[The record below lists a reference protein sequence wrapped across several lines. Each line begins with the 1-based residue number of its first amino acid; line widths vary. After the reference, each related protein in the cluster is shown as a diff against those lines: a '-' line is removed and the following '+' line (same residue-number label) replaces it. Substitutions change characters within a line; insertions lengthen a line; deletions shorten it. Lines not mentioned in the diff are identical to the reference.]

1 MIKQSLKP
9 EQLYTKSNPEDFGFK
24 TTTDL
29 EEMMSPLGQERAIN
43 AVNFGINVHSKGY
56 NLFCLGP
63 EGTGKTSL
71 VKHILKKS
79 AKSKPV
85 PNDWCYVNNFDDN
98 HKPRALKL
106 PAGRASGFAKD
117 MEKLVDNL
125 KISIPAAFESDEYK
139 EKLASVEEKYKE
151 QKSNYFDNLQKQA
164 SGKNVSLLRM
174 PVGLVV
180 APMHNGEVLSPEAF
194 EKLPEDEQKALMK
207 ELNETQEKLEIAVR
221 DVPKWEKDQR
231 EEVSNLNKKI
241 TNAAV
246 SGYLD
251 EIKKK
256 YKDIKAVTSYLK
268 QVHNHIIEN
277 VDQFFEEEEEE
288 NPILA
293 AMKRSTATGEQS
305 LRQYLVNP
313 IVRNEEKEGAPIV
326 FADHPTYSNL
336 FGRVERQQ
344 LFGALISDFNLIKAG
359 SLHEA
364 NGGYLLI
371 DARKLLSQPSAWDSL
386 KRAIRSKNIKIEQT
400 GDDIGFSTITLD
412 PEPIPLDVKII
423 LIGEADLYYTLA
435 SLDPDF
441 GDLFKVEADFCST
454 MERTREN
461 EAEYAKLIGSLSK
474 KKQLRSLNNY
484 AVARIVEHASR
495 LAGDANKLT
504 AHIAS
509 IGDLVREAD
518 YFARASNSNIIG
530 CNHVEQAIK
539 SQIYR
544 SDRVRES
551 MMEQIT
557 RNVIKISTSGE
568 VAGQINGLVVYE
580 FGRISF
586 GRPTRITC
594 LVRMGKGDVIDIER
608 EVELGGPIHTKGV
621 LILQSLLGSRFS
633 KDKPLS
639 LTASLVFEQSYGEV
653 DGDSASSAEYYA
665 LISAIS
671 GIPIKQNFAVTG
683 SVDQFGR
690 IQPIGGVNEKI
701 EGFFDVCKGRG
712 LDGTHGVLIP
722 ENNVKNLML
731 KQEIVDAVRDGLF
744 HVYDVSTVDEGIE
757 ILTGIPAGG
766 LDDNGE
772 YPMGTVNRKVENRLK
787 QLFTKS
793 MEYGNQENKKG

>member
-1 MIKQSLKP
+1 MIKKP
-9 EQLYTKSNPEDFGFK
+9 LTPELLYKKCNPEDFGFK

-71 VKHILKKS
+71 VKHILKKA
-79 AKSKPV
+79 AKDKPV
-85 PNDWCYVNNFDDN
+85 PSDWCYVNNFEDN
-98 HKPRALKL
+98 HKPRAIKL
-106 PAGRASGFAKD
+106 PAGRASTFAKD
-117 MEKLVDNL
+117 MEKLVDDL
-125 KISIPAAFESDEYK
+125 KIAIPAAFESEDYK
-139 EKLASVEEKYKE
+139 NKLSGVEEKYKE

-180 APMHNGEVLSPEAF
+180 APMHDGEVLSPEAF
-194 EKLPEDEQKALMK
+194 EKLPDEEQKELMK

-221 DVPKWEKDQR
+221 DVPKWEKEQR

-241 TNAAV
+241 TNLAV
-246 SGYLD
+246 AGYID
-251 EIKKK
+251 ELKKK
-256 YKDIKAVTSYLK
+256 YKDIKTVISYIK

-277 VDQFFEEEEEE
+277 VDQFFEEDEEE
-288 NPILA
+288 NPLLA
-293 AMKRSTATGEQS
+293 AMKRSTSAGEQS

-313 IVRNEEKEGAPIV
+313 IVRNEDKEGAPIV

-359 SLHEA
+359 ALHEA

-371 DARKLLSQPSAWDSL
+371 DARKLLSQPNAWDSL
-386 KRAIRSKNIKIEQT
+386 KRAIRSKSIKIENA
-400 GDDIGFSTITLD
+400 GDDVGFSTITID
-412 PEPIPLDVKII
+412 PEPIPLDIKII
-423 LIGEADLYYTLA
+423 LIGEAELYYTLA

-454 MERTREN
+454 MPRTKEN
-461 EAEYAKLIGSLSK
+461 VTEYAKLIGSLSK

-484 AVARIVEHASR
+484 AVARIIEHASR
-495 LAGDANKLT
+495 LSGDANKLT

-509 IGDLVREAD
+509 IGDLVKEAD
-518 YFARASNSNIIG
+518 YFARMSNSNMIG

-544 SDRVRES
+544 SDRVREN
-551 MMEQIT
+551 MMEQIN
-557 RNVIKISTSGE
+557 RDVIKISTSGE
-568 VAGQINGLVVYE
+568 IVGQINGLVVYE

-594 LVRMGKGDVIDIER
+594 LVRLGKGEVLDIER

-671 GIPIKQNFAVTG
+671 GVPIKQNFAVTG

-701 EGFFDVCKGRG
+701 EGFFDICKNRG
-712 LDGTHGVLIP
+712 LDGSHGVLIP

-731 KQEIVDAVRDGLF
+731 KADVVDAVANGLF
-744 HVYDVSTVDEGIE
+744 HIYDVSTVDEGIE
-757 ILTGIPAGG
+757 ILTGIEAGIP
-766 LDDNGE
+766 DENGE
-772 YPMGTVNRKVENRLK
+772 FPIGTINRKVETKLK
-787 QLFTKS
+787 QFFTKS
-793 MEYGNQENKKG
+793 MEYHNQDGKR